1 MDGKISEIIDNVL
14 DTDDYLINNKQENIN
29 SINSWTQLTYLDKNL
44 FQKDNL
50 PSPIE
55 DKKEKE
61 TKESKDEINNSINNN
76 VVNNN
81 SINVIN
87 EINDKKEKK
96 EKKIL
101 NENLFKGKGFRTNM
115 DFFLKNNS
123 ETLSLS
129 GINDISSLAEYPNV
143 FTCIQPRPGTNRY
156 KKANKSKNDS
166 FYNSFYSTN
175 SNNKMKDINNLNIS
189 TQSTMGKKNLPK
201 IKNQIEERK
210 NPINKVVISA
220 KNKNK

>member
-14 DTDDYLINNKQENIN
+14 DTDDYLNNNKLENIN
-29 SINSWTQLTYLDKNL
+29 SINSWNKLTYLDNDSCNKN
-44 FQKDNL
+44 KIIL

-55 DKKEKE
+55 NEKDN
-61 TKESKDEINNSINNN
+61 TLKESQNSINI
-76 VVNNN
+76 N
-81 SINVIN
+81 SINI
-87 EINDKKEKK
+87 INDKKEVK

-129 GINDISSLAEYPNV
+129 GITDASSLADHPNV
-143 FTCIQPRPGTNRY
+143 FSCIQPRQGTNRY
-156 KKANKSKNDS
+156 KKAIKNTNNT
-166 FYNSFYSTN
+166 FYNSFY
-175 SNNKMKDINNLNIS
+175 NNKNTNKINDKYNMNLS
-189 TQSTMGKKNLPK
+189 TSSINRKNLPK

-210 NPINKVVISA
+210 IPINKVIISA

>member
-14 DTDDYLINNKQENIN
+14 DTDDYFNNNKQENIN
-29 SINSWTQLTYLDKNL
+29 SINSWNQLTYLDKDL
-44 FQKDNL
+44 FKKDKDKEKDINKL

-55 DKKEKE
+55 DEKEKE
-61 TKESKDEINNSINNN
+61 EKDNINSIN
-76 VVNNN
+76 
-81 SINVIN
+81 I
-87 EINDKKEKK
+87 INDKK

-115 DFFLKNNS
+115 DFFLKTNS

-129 GINDISSLAEYPNV
+129 GITDISSLTERPNV
-143 FTCIQPRPGTNRY
+143 FSCTQPRPGTNRY
-156 KKANKSKNDS
+156 KKANKTKNDT
-166 FYNSFYSTN
+166 FYNSFYN
-175 SNNKMKDINNLNIS
+175 SSRNNSSKPNVNGMNIS
-189 TQSTMGKKNLPK
+189 TSSMNRKNLPK

-210 NPINKVVISA
+210 IPVNKTVISA

>member
-14 DTDDYLINNKQENIN
+14 DTDDYINNNKIENNINTINSWNKLTYLDNEIFNKNKKILPSPIENEKSKEKDINPKDSQNSININ
-29 SINSWTQLTYLDKNL
+29 SIN
-44 FQKDNL
+44 
-50 PSPIE
+50 I
-55 DKKEKE
+55 
-61 TKESKDEINNSINNN
+61 
-76 VVNNN
+76 
-81 SINVIN
+81 
-87 EINDKKEKK
+87 INDKK

-129 GINDISSLAEYPNV
+129 GITDVSSLAEHPNV
-143 FTCIQPRPGTNRY
+143 FSCIQPRQGTNRY
-156 KKANKSKNDS
+156 KKAIKSKNDT
-166 FYNSFYSTN
+166 FYNSFYN
-175 SNNKMKDINNLNIS
+175 AKSNNKINEKYNMNLS
-189 TQSTMGKKNLPK
+189 TSSINKKNLPK

-210 NPINKVVISA
+210 IPINKVIISA

>member
-14 DTDDYLINNKQENIN
+14 DTDDYLNNNKQGNIN
-29 SINSWTQLTYLDKNL
+29 SVNSWDDLTYMNKDL
-44 FQKDNL
+44 FKKDNL

-55 DKKEKE
+55 DDKE
-61 TKESKDEINNSINNN
+61 TEEKKQNSINNN
-76 VVNNN
+76 NN
-81 SINVIN
+81 SINI
-87 EINDKKEKK
+87 IKDKK

-129 GINDISSLAEYPNV
+129 GITDVSSLAEYPNV
-143 FTCIQPRPGTNRY
+143 FTCAQPRPGTNRY
-156 KKANKSKNDS
+156 KKANKSNNT
-166 FYNSFYSTN
+166 FYNSFYN
-175 SNNKMKDINNLNIS
+175 SNSKNKNINIMNLS
-189 TQSTMGKKNLPK
+189 QSSMNKKNLPK

-210 NPINKVVISA
+210 IPTNKVVISA
-220 KNKNK
+220 KSKK